1 MDDRAE
7 QPRTYRIAVVPGDGI
22 GPEVIREGLKVL
34 REALAKSGAPECAFV
49 EVAAGAALYRDTGV
63 AFPEDSRTT
72 CAEADAVFL
81 GATGLPEVRLPDGT
95 GVSIAWE
102 LRKSL
107 ALFAAVRPVRLFH
120 ADHCPLKGKAAGQVR
135 LTIVRENTEGIYA
148 SRWAGT
154 TLHDEVAVNPIVI
167 TRRATERIVRCAFD
181 LARRGPGAPGDG
193 RRRVTCVDKSN
204 VLACWALFRKVFHEI
219 GAEYPEI
226 EKDTA
231 YIDAMTVHLVRQ
243 PERFDV
249 VVTEN
254 QHGDILSDLCAA
266 LVGGLGFAPS
276 ANLGAHRG
284 MFEPSHGTAPDIAGK
299 ALANPVATILT
310 GALMLNWLAAEHG
323 DARLAAAAERIEGA
337 TARVLVAGR
346 MRTADIGG
354 TATTSAMGDAIAEAL

>member
-1 MDDRAE
+1 
-7 QPRTYRIAVVPGDGI
+7 
-22 GPEVIREGLKVL
+22 
-34 REALAKSGAPECAFV
+34 
-49 EVAAGAALYRDTGV
+49 VAAGAALYRDTGV

-219 GAEYPEI
+219 GVEYPEI
-226 EKDTA
+226 EKDAA
-231 YIDAMTVHLVRQ
+231 YIDAMTVHFVRQ

-284 MFEPSHGTAPDIAGK
+284 MFEPS
-299 ALANPVATILT
+299 T
-310 GALMLNWLAAEHG
+310 GRPRHRRQGVGQPRSDDSHRRPHAQL
-323 DARLAAAAERIEGA
+323 
-337 TARVLVAGR
+337 AGR
-346 MRTADIGG
+346 RARGRQACGCCRTDRRGDGPCPRGRPDADGG
-354 TATTSAMGDAIAEAL
+354 HRGDGHHLGDGRCHRRGPLRSRLMNWILSTLRGYESYRVTELPDTVGMT